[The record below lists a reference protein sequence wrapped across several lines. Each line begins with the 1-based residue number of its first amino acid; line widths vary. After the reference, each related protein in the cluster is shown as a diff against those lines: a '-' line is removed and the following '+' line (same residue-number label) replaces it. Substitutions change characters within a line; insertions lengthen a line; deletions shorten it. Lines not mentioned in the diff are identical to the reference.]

1 MNNRRHLNA
10 VPVAALVRWVVAAA
24 FLCTAGLCYV
34 YFKNQMQTTGNEIRS
49 LESELNALRAE
60 DDTERAQIDKLSSH
74 SYLER
79 RLAEG
84 FIQLTPITDDK
95 IVRLHAGG
103 EKKATAATT
112 VTGKSPEDLATAAN
126 WTVAQ

>member
-1 MNNRRHLNA
+1 
-10 VPVAALVRWVVAAA
+10 
-24 FLCTAGLCYV
+24 
-34 YFKNQMQTTGNEIRS
+34 MQTTGNEIRS

>member
-1 MNNRRHLNA
+1 MNHRRNA
-10 VPVAALVRWVVAAA
+10 NPVPVAALASWVVAAF

-34 YFKNQMQTTGNEIRS
+34 YFKNQMQTTGTEIRN
-49 LESELNALRAE
+49 LESDLAALRSQ

-84 FIQLTPITDDK
+84 FIKLSPITDDK
-95 IVRLHAGG
+95 IVRLHAGAVQ
-103 EKKATAATT
+103 KAAT
-112 VTGKSPEDLATAAN
+112 VDSDDSQN
-126 WTVAQ
+126 DSNRIVAQ